1 MVRKINFKVIAAFI
15 FLTPL
20 AGFAQDDLMNILDQ
34 EVKPEAQEV
43 EYTFKSTRIIN
54 SQSIERMHEGQLDV
68 RINHRF
74 GQLNLGPYELYG
86 MDQAVMNFCLEYGVK
101 DWLQIGIRRGNVDK
115 LYDGS
120 VKFSL
125 FRQTKGGPHPMP
137 VAISFFSDLS
147 LVTLKDSAKYINTL
161 DRFAYTNQLLIARK
175 FTEKI
180 SLQLMPTFVHRNQVA
195 FDEQNDILACGIGG
209 RYKMTRRL
217 ALSIEYFA
225 VNNKKNTSTKYFNPV
240 SVGFDLETGGHVF
253 QLFLTN
259 SLNMVEDR
267 VIAQTQGDINKGGI
281 YFGFNIS
288 RVFGGGKVKE
298 TKE

>member
-74 GQLNLGPYELYG
+74 GQLNLGPYELWG
-86 MDQAVMNFCLEYGVK
+86 LDQAVMNFCLEYGVK

-120 VKFSL
+120 FKFSL
-125 FRQTKGGPHPMP
+125 FRQSKGGPHPMP
-137 VAISFFSDLS
+137 VAVSFFSDISIPSIVLH
-147 LVTLKDSAKYINTL
+147 LPIN
-161 DRFAYTNQLLIARK
+161 Y
-175 FTEKI
+175 
-180 SLQLMPTFVHRNQVA
+180 
-195 FDEQNDILACGIGG
+195 
-209 RYKMTRRL
+209 
-217 ALSIEYFA
+217 
-225 VNNKKNTSTKYFNPV
+225 
-240 SVGFDLETGGHVF
+240 
-253 QLFLTN
+253 
-259 SLNMVEDR
+259 
-267 VIAQTQGDINKGGI
+267 
-281 YFGFNIS
+281 
-288 RVFGGGKVKE
+288 
-298 TKE
+298 